1 MALTNLIALSFS
13 EEEFSQIDNSLNT
26 LEQVLGPKIVN
37 LTPEEKQ
44 SLARVGDRMSNWIE
58 KVAGYIQQRPETIP
72 FYLKTD
78 EFRKDM
84 ELRKKLLPIFNRLV
98 SLREGLDDTTI
109 LLGTDIYNYAMAYY
123 RHMKLVS
130 KEDVFGTTEI
140 YTDLAAQFPGRAS
153 AVPEEPEESREEL

>member
-1 MALTNLIALSFS
+1 M
-13 EEEFSQIDNSLNT
+13 
-26 LEQVLGPKIVN
+26 
-37 LTPEEKQ
+37 
-44 SLARVGDRMSNWIE
+44 
-58 KVAGYIQQRPETIP
+58 
-72 FYLKTD
+72 
-78 EFRKDM
+78 
-84 ELRKKLLPIFNRLV
+84 
-98 SLREGLDDTTI
+98 REGLDDTTI